1 MQADGKKLKF
11 SKTLWVQ
18 YEGVDTSEEGD
29 QVCLEGRG
37 EDSYVKVFNQYGRL
51 LKLYTFSGG
60 HWTDSETGQAPA
72 GFDETQAGHLSAPAP
87 AMATAKA
94 PAKKPAKKAPAKKP
108 AKKPAAKP
116 KKRSAAAAKS
126 RSATV
131 TAKGTAKK
139 KPAKAVK
146 KKAPAKKKSAA
157 KKAAAKPKRKAA
169 KRR

>member
-94 PAKKPAKKAPAKKP
+94 PAKKPAKK
-108 AKKPAAKP
+108 PAAKP